1 MSDVCVLDSMSHRH
15 LSKASMVALRAASAY
30 LAPLW
35 SQGKRET
42 QARPVVLVPLRTG
55 IRKDC

>member
-1 MSDVCVLDSMSHRH
+1 MSHRH

-42 QARPVVLVPLRTG
+42 QARPVVLVPLQTG